1 MTRFVNLM
9 EGQIW
14 IESEGVGRGSTAV
27 FYVKLGIPARS
38 NESKLPVLNKGPG
51 NQIKPIFSGL
61 KVIVMDDN
69 RLVVLASF
77 LYSFLVLE
85 SSFISLLLCYSCH

>member
-14 IESEGVGRGSTAV
+14 VESEGIGRGSTAV
-27 FYVKLGIPARS
+27 FFVKLGIPSRS
-38 NESKLPVLNKGPG
+38 NESKLSILQKGAG
-51 NQIKPIFSGL
+51 NQVKPIFSGL

-69 RLVVLASF
+69 R
-77 LYSFLVLE
+77 
-85 SSFISLLLCYSCH
+85 